1 LNPARTQVYSL
12 VAAAE
17 ATEGVVE
24 WEEEE
29 EEEEEEVG
37 FVQASQPSRH
47 VLITKEDVRIKQLAR
62 NAG

>member
-17 ATEGVVE
+17 ATEGAVE
-24 WEEEE
+24 WV
-29 EEEEEEVG
+29 EEEEVG

-47 VLITKEDVRIKQLAR
+47 VLITKEDLRIKQRA
-62 NAG
+62 

>member
-1 LNPARTQVYSL
+1 MNPARTQVYSL

-24 WEEEE
+24 WEEE